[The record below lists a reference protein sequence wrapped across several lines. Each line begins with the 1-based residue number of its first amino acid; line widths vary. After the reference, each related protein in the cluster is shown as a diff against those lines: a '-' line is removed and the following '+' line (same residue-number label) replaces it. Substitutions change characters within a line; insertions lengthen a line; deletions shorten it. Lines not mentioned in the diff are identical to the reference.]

1 MPKIILCRGIQ
12 GSGKTT
18 WAKQWALE
26 DPEHRVRFNNDD
38 IRNMLGKYW
47 VPNREGLVTDLR
59 KTFLLNSMCYGF
71 DIVIDNMNLNP
82 KELEYYNRV
91 LDSWNNP
98 KGAMPDVVRLK
109 YDLEFKDFFTPLQ
122 DCIERDSKRPNPIG
136 EEVIRKTYEKYKDIL
151 KA

>member
-47 VPNREGLVTDLR
+47 VPSREGLVKDL
-59 KTFLLNSMCYGF
+59 KGLFLQEAMAYGF

-82 KELEYYNRV
+82 RKLEYYERV
-91 LDSWNNP
+91 LNDWNRAVRP
-98 KGAMPDVVRLK
+98 K
-109 YDLEFKDFFTPLQ
+109 YELEFKDFFIPLQ

-136 EEVIRKTYEKYKDIL
+136 EEVIKATYEKYKSIL
-151 KA
+151 EGGEK